1 MPEQIIPIPQAQR
14 RGRAAQTNAT
24 NRFERLVTQ
33 AIDDGWARDED
44 LPPLRTQVSDERPRR
59 VISRNTSPDLSFDRS
74 INPYRGCEHGCIYC
88 YARPSHAYLGLSPGL
103 DFETRLIARPE
114 APRVLARELAAR
126 RYVPD
131 VIAIGTNTD
140 PYQPIERDRGIMRAI
155 LQVLADHNHPVAIV
169 TKGTLIERDVD
180 ILAPMAEKGL
190 VRVGMSITSLDPKVA
205 RAMEPRVPGPARK
218 LRTIRVL
225 SEAGIPVRLMV
236 SPVVPALTD
245 HELERIL
252 EAGAAAGAIAASSIV
267 LRLPREVSDLFQEWL
282 WEAFPDRAARVM
294 GRVRELHGGQDY
306 DPAFGQRMTGQGE
319 WTKVIKQRFDLA
331 CKRLGLDQRPP
342 ALRKDLFKVPPKVG
356 DQMDLFG

>member
-1 MPEQIIPIPQAQR
+1 MSDQIIPIPQAQR

-24 NRFERLVTQ
+24 NRFERLVRQ
-33 AIDDGWARDED
+33 AIDDGWAREEEVA
-44 LPPLRTQVSDERPRR
+44 PLRTQVSDERPRR

-114 APRVLARELAAR
+114 APRVLARELAAQS
-126 RYVPD
+126 YVPD

-155 LQVLADHNHPVAIV
+155 LQVLADHDHPVAIV
-169 TKGTLIERDVD
+169 TKGSLIERDVD

-190 VRVGMSITSLDPKVA
+190 VRVGLSITSLDPKVA

-218 LRTIRVL
+218 LRTVRVL

-294 GRVRELHGGQDY
+294 GRVRELHGGRDY

-319 WTKVIKQRFDLA
+319 WARLIKQRFDLE

-342 ALRKDLFKVPPKVG
+342 ALRTDLFKVPPKVG
-356 DQMDLFG
+356 EQMNLFY

>member
-1 MPEQIIPIPQAQR
+1 M
-14 RGRAAQTNAT
+14 
-24 NRFERLVTQ
+24 
-33 AIDDGWARDED
+33 
-44 LPPLRTQVSDERPRR
+44 
-59 VISRNTSPDLSFDRS
+59 
-74 INPYRGCEHGCIYC
+74 
-88 YARPSHAYLGLSPGL
+88 
-103 DFETRLIARPE
+103 IARPE
-114 APRVLARELAAR
+114 APRVLAQELAAR

-140 PYQPIERDRGIMRAI
+140 PYQPIEKDRGIMRAI

-169 TKGTLIERDVD
+169 TKGSLIERDVD
-180 ILAPMAEKGL
+180 IFAPMAEKGL

-236 SPVVPALTD
+236 SP
-245 HELERIL
+245 
-252 EAGAAAGAIAASSIV
+252 
-267 LRLPREVSDLFQEWL
+267 
-282 WEAFPDRAARVM
+282 AFPDRAARVM

-319 WTKVIKQRFDLA
+319 WAKVIKQRFDLA

-342 ALRKDLFKVPPKVG
+342 ALRTDLFKVPPKAG